1 MRRKSEVKFSILHFF
16 ICVQATDQTE
26 HVLALERG
34 GRRHDLAGVERSRV
48 FALMIGLLL
57 GLLSFFCF
65 DFSSLLGG
73 GFRTIISNLIPEE
86 NLWTVDFSTMD
97 K

>member
-1 MRRKSEVKFSILHFF
+1 MRRKSKVKFSILHLF
-16 ICVQATDQTE
+16 ICVQATNQTE

-34 GRRHDLAGVERSRV
+34 GRRHDLAGVERSCV
-48 FALMIGLLL
+48 FALVVGLLL

-86 NLWTVDFSTMD
+86 NLWTVYFSTMD